1 MAPPRV
7 GPTPPPAPALP
18 SFPRPLSAPPAPMT
32 PAPAPTVAAAPSVP
46 PPPAAPP
53 AALGQVDGSLIEWFV
68 GVAGS
73 PTGPLSTAEVEQQL
87 RSGVIQPSTL
97 GWRDGQGEWAPLASI
112 SDFAP
117 LCVSVSVLTPSKL
130 GPDARVIPAPNV
142 SIPFSLIPSNKPK
155 PAEGALDL
163 GSSPVASFAS
173 GGATPGPLAIGG
185 ANQGTAE
192 SSAPPADLMRD
203 PFAPPAAPA
212 APVPNLLGA
221 PVAASASQA
230 PPAGSLRESG
240 DASAGAL
247 SVPAMGGTIP
257 TPEPSAPPG
266 PKRAGMHPMA
276 YAFIAM
282 AAAFGAVAAYVLLV
296 KQAPVPTAHITP
308 SAEPTVKANAAPPAS
323 TPSTSSTAS
332 VSAAAPTESGAAS
345 ARPAPLGGPAAPMQ
359 PTAAGSAKTLLDAK
373 TAAPST
379 PTGGGANID
388 TSSFGNTGVAGPSA
402 NGPSGGSAAGAGG
415 QLSQGEI
422 SGVVA
427 SNQTIIKRKCWQAA
441 LDAHAKDG
449 ATSAKVTASITIGP
463 GGNVTSVSASGGGA
477 FPGLADC
484 IASRVRSWKF
494 PASGGTTSVS
504 VPFVFA
510 GQ

>member
-1 MAPPRV
+1 
-7 GPTPPPAPALP
+7 
-18 SFPRPLSAPPAPMT
+18 
-32 PAPAPTVAAAPSVP
+32 
-46 PPPAAPP
+46 
-53 AALGQVDGSLIEWFV
+53 
-68 GVAGS
+68 
-73 PTGPLSTAEVEQQL
+73 
-87 RSGVIQPSTL
+87 
-97 GWRDGQGEWAPLASI
+97 
-112 SDFAP
+112 
-117 LCVSVSVLTPSKL
+117 
-130 GPDARVIPAPNV
+130 
-142 SIPFSLIPSNKPK
+142 
-155 PAEGALDL
+155 
-163 GSSPVASFAS
+163 
-173 GGATPGPLAIGG
+173 
-185 ANQGTAE
+185 
-192 SSAPPADLMRD
+192 
-203 PFAPPAAPA
+203 
-212 APVPNLLGA
+212 
-221 PVAASASQA
+221 
-230 PPAGSLRESG
+230 
-240 DASAGAL
+240 
-247 SVPAMGGTIP
+247 
-257 TPEPSAPPG
+257 
-266 PKRAGMHPMA
+266 MA

-359 PTAAGSAKTLLDAK
+359 PTPAGSAKTLVDAK
-373 TAAPST
+373 PAAPST